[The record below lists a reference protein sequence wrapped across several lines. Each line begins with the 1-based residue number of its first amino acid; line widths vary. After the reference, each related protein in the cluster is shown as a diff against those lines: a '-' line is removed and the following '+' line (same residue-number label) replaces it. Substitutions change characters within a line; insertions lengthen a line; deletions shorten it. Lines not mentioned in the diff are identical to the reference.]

1 MVLNP
6 GRAVRSAPD
15 FWTENLS
22 DMKRIITAI
31 LISLM
36 TMTCISCASKVEL
49 NGEWAIT
56 SVGTDEITASESV
69 PTLSFNSET
78 GRIHGYTGINIV
90 NGNYSH
96 EGRKL
101 SLSGL
106 GVTMMAGP
114 ADEMALERKILD
126 AFNATRSVKMS
137 DEGEL
142 LLMDGDG
149 NEIMTLARN

>member
-6 GRAVRSAPD
+6 GRAVRLAPD
-15 FWTENLS
+15 FWTENDY

-31 LISLM
+31 FISLM

-56 SVGTDEITASESV
+56 SVGTDEISVSESV
-69 PTLSFNSET
+69 PTLTFNSET
-78 GRIHGYTGINIV
+78 GRVHGYTGINIV

-149 NEIMTLARN
+149 NEIMTLARK

>member
-1 MVLNP
+1 
-6 GRAVRSAPD
+6 
-15 FWTENLS
+15 
-22 DMKRIITAI
+22 
-31 LISLM
+31 M
-36 TMTCISCASKVEL
+36 TMTCISCAKKVDL

-56 SVGTDEITASESV
+56 SVGSDEITASESV
-69 PTLSFNSET
+69 PTLNFNSET

-96 EGRKL
+96 EGRRL

-114 ADEMALERKILD
+114 EDEMALERKILD
-126 AFNATRSVKMS
+126 AFNATRTVKMS

-142 LLMDGDG
+142 LLIDGDG
-149 NEIMTLARN
+149 NEIMTLVRK

>member
-1 MVLNP
+1 
-6 GRAVRSAPD
+6 
-15 FWTENLS
+15 
-22 DMKRIITAI
+22 
-31 LISLM
+31 M
-36 TMTCISCASKVEL
+36 TMTCISCAKKVDL

-56 SVGTDEITASESV
+56 SVGSDEITVSESV
-69 PTLSFNSET
+69 PTLNFNSET

-96 EGRKL
+96 EGRRL

-114 ADEMALERKILD
+114 EDEMALERKILD
-126 AFNATRSVKMS
+126 AFNATRTVKMS

-142 LLMDGDG
+142 LLIDGDG
-149 NEIMTLARN
+149 NEMMTLVRK

>member
-1 MVLNP
+1 
-6 GRAVRSAPD
+6 
-15 FWTENLS
+15 
-22 DMKRIITAI
+22 
-31 LISLM
+31 
-36 TMTCISCASKVEL
+36 MTCISCANKVDL

-96 EGRKL
+96 EGKKL

-126 AFNATRSVKMS
+126 AFNATRTVKMS

-142 LLMDGDG
+142 LLIDGEG
-149 NEIMTLARN
+149 NEIMTLVRK

>member
-1 MVLNP
+1 
-6 GRAVRSAPD
+6 
-15 FWTENLS
+15 
-22 DMKRIITAI
+22 
-31 LISLM
+31 M
-36 TMTCISCASKVEL
+36 TMTCISCAKKVDL

-56 SVGTDEITASESV
+56 SVGSDEKTVSESV
-69 PTLSFNSET
+69 PTLNFNSET

-96 EGRKL
+96 EGRRL

-114 ADEMALERKILD
+114 EDEMALERKILD
-126 AFNATRSVKMS
+126 AFNATRTVKMS

-142 LLMDGDG
+142 LLIDGDG
-149 NEIMTLARN
+149 NEIMTLVRK

>member
-15 FWTENLS
+15 FWTENYY

-31 LISLM
+31 FISLM

-149 NEIMTLARN
+149 NEIMTLARK

>member
-6 GRAVRSAPD
+6 GRAVRPAPD
-15 FWTENLS
+15 FWTETDF
-22 DMKRIITAI
+22 DMKRIITAT

-56 SVGTDEITASESV
+56 SVGADEITASESV
-69 PTLSFNSET
+69 PTLTFNSET

-126 AFNATRSVKMS
+126 AFNATRSAKMP

-142 LLMDGDG
+142 LLIDADG
-149 NEIMTLARN
+149 NELMTLTRK

>member
-6 GRAVRSAPD
+6 GRAVRLAPD
-15 FWTENLS
+15 FWTENGY

-149 NEIMTLARN
+149 NEIMTLARK

>member
-1 MVLNP
+1 
-6 GRAVRSAPD
+6 
-15 FWTENLS
+15 
-22 DMKRIITAI
+22 
-31 LISLM
+31 M
-36 TMTCISCASKVEL
+36 TMTCISCAKKVDL

-56 SVGTDEITASESV
+56 SVGSDEITASESV
-69 PTLSFNSET
+69 PTLNFNSET

-96 EGRKL
+96 EGRRL

-114 ADEMALERKILD
+114 EDEMALERKILD
-126 AFNATRSVKMS
+126 AFNATRTVKMS

-142 LLMDGDG
+142 LLIDGDG
-149 NEIMTLARN
+149 NEMMTLVRK

>member
-1 MVLNP
+1 
-6 GRAVRSAPD
+6 
-15 FWTENLS
+15 
-22 DMKRIITAI
+22 
-31 LISLM
+31 M

-78 GRIHGYTGINIV
+78 ERIHGYTGINIV

-149 NEIMTLARN
+149 NEIMTLARK

>member
-149 NEIMTLARN
+149 NEIMTLARK

>member
-56 SVGTDEITASESV
+56 SVGTDEISVSESV
-69 PTLSFNSET
+69 PTLTFNSET

-149 NEIMTLARN
+149 NEIMTLARK

>member
-36 TMTCISCASKVEL
+36 TMTCLSCASKVEL

-149 NEIMTLARN
+149 NEIMTLARK

>member
-6 GRAVRSAPD
+6 GRAVRLAPD

-56 SVGTDEITASESV
+56 SVGTDEISVSESV
-69 PTLSFNSET
+69 PTLTFNSET
-78 GRIHGYTGINIV
+78 GRVHGYTGINIV

-149 NEIMTLARN
+149 NEIMTLARK

>member
-15 FWTENLS
+15 FWTENHS

-56 SVGTDEITASESV
+56 SVGTDEISVSESV
-69 PTLSFNSET
+69 PTLTFNSET

-137 DEGEL
+137 DEGKL
-142 LLMDGDG
+142 LLMDGEG
-149 NEIMTLARN
+149 NEIMTLARK

>member
-6 GRAVRSAPD
+6 GRAVRLAPD
-15 FWTENLS
+15 FWTEIYD
-22 DMKRIITAI
+22 DMKRILTTI
-31 LISLM
+31 LISIM
-36 TMTCISCASKVEL
+36 TMTCISCTNKVEL

-56 SVGTDEITASESV
+56 SVGSDEITASESV
-69 PTLSFNSET
+69 PTLTFNSET

-101 SLSGL
+101 SLTGL

-126 AFNATRSVKMS
+126 AFNATKTVKMS

-142 LLMDGDG
+142 LLIDGDG
-149 NEIMTLARN
+149 NEIMTLARK

>member
-36 TMTCISCASKVEL
+36 TITCISCASKVEL

-56 SVGTDEITASESV
+56 SVGTDEISVSESV
-69 PTLSFNSET
+69 PTLTFNSET

-126 AFNATRSVKMS
+126 AFNATRTVKMS
-137 DEGEL
+137 GEGKL
-142 LLMDGDG
+142 LLMDGEG
-149 NEIMTLARN
+149 NEIMTLARK

>member
-6 GRAVRSAPD
+6 GRAVRPAPD
-15 FWTENLS
+15 FWTETDF
-22 DMKRIITAI
+22 DMKRIITAT

-56 SVGTDEITASESV
+56 SVGADEITASESV
-69 PTLSFNSET
+69 PTLTFNSET

-114 ADEMALERKILD
+114 EDEMALERKILD
-126 AFNATRSVKMS
+126 AFNATRSAKMS

-142 LLMDGDG
+142 LLIDADG
-149 NEIMTLARN
+149 NELMTLTRK

>member
-96 EGRKL
+96 EVRKL

-149 NEIMTLARN
+149 NEIMTLARK

>member
-6 GRAVRSAPD
+6 GRAVRLAPD
-15 FWTENLS
+15 FWTEIYD
-22 DMKRIITAI
+22 DMKRILTTI
-31 LISLM
+31 LISIM
-36 TMTCISCASKVEL
+36 TMTCISCTNKVEL

-56 SVGTDEITASESV
+56 SVGSDEITASESV
-69 PTLSFNSET
+69 PTLTFNSET

-101 SLSGL
+101 SLTGL

-126 AFNATRSVKMS
+126 AFNATKTVKMS
-137 DEGEL
+137 EKGEL
-142 LLMDGDG
+142 LLIDADG
-149 NEIMTLARN
+149 NELMSLTRK